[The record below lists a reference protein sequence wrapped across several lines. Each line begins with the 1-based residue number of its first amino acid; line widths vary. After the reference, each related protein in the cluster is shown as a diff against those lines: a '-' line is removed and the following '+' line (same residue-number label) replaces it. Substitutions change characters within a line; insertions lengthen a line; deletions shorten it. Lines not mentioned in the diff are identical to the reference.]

1 MGNYR
6 FKLSDMVPNAWFYKL
21 KDMSRARKG
30 QSRAH
35 NSRTNQKTLQIQP
48 NTSPKNEA
56 FLPSRAS
63 YYFSNRAEAE
73 KPHGSPLHPRASDTL
88 FPQESPKKTKRNGG
102 RKPID
107 AICSINISAS
117 ASELPTLKH
126 ELPPI
131 LTKSAKKETGET
143 EAEEKQ
149 QRRRSPSGIHR
160 LRMRTSSPR
169 TAATARKV
177 QAARKSVSKRLTR
190 TFAVVK
196 SSTDPQKDFRESMVE
211 MISENNIR
219 CSKDLEE
226 LLACYLL
233 LNENEY
239 HDVIVKVFEQIW
251 FDLTDIIV

>member
-1 MGNYR
+1 
-6 FKLSDMVPNAWFYKL
+6 MVPNAWFYKL

-30 QSRAH
+30 QNRAQH
-35 NSRTNQKTLQIQP
+35 QRTNQKTLQIQQ
-48 NTSPKNEA
+48 NSSSKNEA
-56 FLPSRAS
+56 LLPSRAS

-73 KPHGSPLHPRASDTL
+73 RPHGSPLHPRASDTL
-88 FPQESPKKTKRNGG
+88 FPQDSPKKMKRNSG

-107 AICSINISAS
+107 AIRSIKISAS
-117 ASELPTLKH
+117 ASELPALKL

-131 LTKSAKKETGET
+131 TTKPAKKETGD
-143 EAEEKQ
+143 AENH
-149 QRRRSPSGIHR
+149 QRRRSPTGIHR
-160 LRMRTSSPR
+160 LRMRASSPR
-169 TAATARKV
+169 MVATATKV

-219 CSKDLEE
+219 SSKDLEE

-251 FDLTDIIV
+251 VDLTDIIV